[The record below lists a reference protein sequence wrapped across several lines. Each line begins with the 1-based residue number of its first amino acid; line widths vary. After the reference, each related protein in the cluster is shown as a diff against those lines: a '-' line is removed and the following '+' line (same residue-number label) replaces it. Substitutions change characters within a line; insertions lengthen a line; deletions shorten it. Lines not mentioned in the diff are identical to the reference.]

1 MLNIFN
7 NTKHNTKKI
16 CYIAMYHPEK
26 FVPVDTDEDIDY
38 VEPEFSVD
46 LIYSRILKDAKT
58 NGSIGYY
65 QYNNYIHFVRVYVDE
80 NIDFEAYLRHRF
92 PISPVEAVGKDIF
105 IVDKEE
111 KDESIDPSLLKTKEY
126 NTIHFIKE

>member
-65 QYNNYIHFVRVYVDE
+65 QYNNYIHFVRVYVALRRHAL
-80 NIDFEAYLRHRF
+80 IDAKRQKRCQEYCG
-92 PISPVEAVGKDIF
+92 PI
-105 IVDKEE
+105 
-111 KDESIDPSLLKTKEY
+111 
-126 NTIHFIKE
+126 HQQ